1 MSPVNPSPSPL
12 RIVAGIP
19 ARYGSSRFPG
29 KPLALLA
36 GRPLIEHVYRRV
48 ASVAEISEV
57 IVATDDARIVAA
69 VEAFGGRARLTS
81 SAHRSG
87 TDRLAEA
94 FATVECDVVVN
105 VQGDEPLI
113 NPQAIRQALE
123 PFLVDARL
131 QVSTLKTRIRELGAL
146 MSPHVVKVVTDVEGY
161 AVNFLRAPFGLGPQ
175 DKPDPLVGP
184 GMAVDLERVAYY
196 KHLGL
201 YAYRREFLLEFA
213 RWPVSPREE
222 AEKLEQLRM
231 LDHGVRVKVVETPH
245 DSIGVDTPD
254 DLARAEA
261 ALASERR

>member
-19 ARYGSSRFPG
+19 ARYASSRFPG

-57 IVATDDARIVAA
+57 TVATDDARIVAA
-69 VEAFGGRARLTS
+69 VEAFGGQARLTS

-94 FATVECDVVVN
+94 FAAVKCDVVIN

-123 PFLVDARL
+123 PFFLDAQL
-131 QVSTLKTRIRELGAL
+131 QVSTLKTRIRELDTL
-146 MSPHVVKVVTDVEGY
+146 MSPHAVKVATDAEGW
-161 AVNFLRAPFGLGPQ
+161 ARNFSRAP
-175 DKPDPLVGP
+175 DPPVGP

-213 RWPVSPREE
+213 RWPATPREE
-222 AEKLEQLRM
+222 AQKLEQLRM
-231 LDHGVRVKVVETPH
+231 LDHGVRVKVVETPY

-254 DLARAEA
+254 DLTRAEA

>member
-1 MSPVNPSPSPL
+1 VNPPPAAL

-57 IVATDDARIVAA
+57 VVATDDARIVAA
-69 VEAFGGRARLTS
+69 VEAFGGQARLTS

-87 TDRLAEA
+87 TDRLAEV

-113 NPQAIRQALE
+113 QPEAIRQALE
-123 PFLVDARL
+123 PFWLDAQL
-131 QVSTLKTRIRELGAL
+131 QVSTLKTRIRELGTL
-146 MSPHVVKVVTDVEGY
+146 MSPHAVKVVTDAEGY
-161 AVNFLRAPFGLGPQ
+161 AVNFSRR
-175 DKPDPLVGP
+175 PDPPVGP
-184 GMAVDLERVAYY
+184 GIAVDLERVVYF

-201 YAYRREFLLEFA
+201 YAYRRAFLLEFA
-213 RWPVSPREE
+213 KWPPSPREE

-231 LDHGVRVKVVETPH
+231 LDHGVRVRVVETPH
-245 DSIGVDTPD
+245 DSIGVDTPE

-261 ALASERR
+261 ALASERL

>member
-1 MSPVNPSPSPL
+1 MH
-12 RIVAGIP
+12 IVAGIP

-48 ASVAEISEV
+48 GSVAEISEV

-69 VEAFGGRARLTS
+69 VEVFGGQARLTS

-87 TDRLAEA
+87 TDRLAEV
-94 FATVECDVVVN
+94 FAAVECDVVVN

-113 NPQAIRQALE
+113 QPEAIRQALN

-131 QVSTLKTRIRELGAL
+131 QVSTLKTRIRELETL
-146 MSPHVVKVVTDVEGY
+146 MSPHVVKVVTDAEGY
-161 AVNFLRAPFGLGPQ
+161 AVNFLRAP
-175 DKPDPLVGP
+175 DPPVGP
-184 GMAVDLERVAYY
+184 GMAVDLERVAYF

-201 YAYRREFLLEFA
+201 YAYRRAFLLEFA
-213 RWPVSPREE
+213 KWPSSPREE

-231 LDHGVRVKVVETPH
+231 LDHGVRIKVVETPH
-245 DSIGVDTPD
+245 DSIGVDTPQ

-261 ALASERR
+261 TLASERR

>member
-1 MSPVNPSPSPL
+1 VNPPPAAL

-57 IVATDDARIVAA
+57 VVATDDARIVAA
-69 VEAFGGRARLTS
+69 VEAFGGQARLTS

-87 TDRLAEA
+87 TDRLAEV

-105 VQGDEPLI
+105 VQGDEPLLH
-113 NPQAIRQALE
+113 PQAIRQALE
-123 PFLVDARL
+123 PFWLDARL
-131 QVSTLKTRIRELGAL
+131 QVSTLKTRIRELGTL
-146 MSPHVVKVVTDVEGY
+146 VSPHAVKVVTDGEGY
-161 AVNFLRAPFGLGPQ
+161 AVNFSRRPFGLGPQ
-175 DKPDPLVGP
+175 DKPDPPVGP
-184 GMAVDLERVAYY
+184 GMAVDLERVVYF

-201 YAYRREFLLEFA
+201 YAYRRAFLLEFA
-213 RWPVSPREE
+213 KWPPSPREE

-231 LDHGVRVKVVETPH
+231 LDHGVRVRVVETPH
-245 DSIGVDTPD
+245 DSIGVDTPE

-261 ALASERR
+261 ALASERL

>member
-19 ARYGSSRFPG
+19 ARYRSSRFPG

-36 GRPLIEHVYRRV
+36 GKPLIEHVYGRV

-57 IVATDDARIVAA
+57 IVATDDARIAAA
-69 VEAFGGRARLTS
+69 VEAFGGQARLTS
-81 SAHRSG
+81 SAHGSG

-113 NPQAIRQALE
+113 QPEAIRQSLE
-123 PFLVDARL
+123 PFYLDPRL
-131 QVSTLKTRIRELGAL
+131 QVSTLKTRIRELETL
-146 MSPHVVKVVTDVEGY
+146 MSPHSVKVVTDGEGW
-161 AVNFLRAPFGLGPQ
+161 ALNFSRV
-175 DKPDPLVGP
+175 PDPPVGP
-184 GMAVDLERVAYY
+184 GMAVDLERVAYF

-201 YAYRREFLLEFA
+201 YAYRRDFLLELA
-213 RWPVSPREE
+213 RWPASGREE

-231 LDHGVRVKVVETPH
+231 LDHGVRIKVVETPH